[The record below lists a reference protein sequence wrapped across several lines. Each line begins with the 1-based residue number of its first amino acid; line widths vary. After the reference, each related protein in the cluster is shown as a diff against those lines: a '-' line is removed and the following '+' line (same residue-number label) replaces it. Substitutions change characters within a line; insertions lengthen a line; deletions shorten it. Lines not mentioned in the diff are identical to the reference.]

1 MKTPPPKKSSQTKNS
16 RDAADHVASVPP
28 AAEDEWVAVGKVV
41 GVFGI
46 GGEVKVEAF
55 TSFPERF
62 TETPLLYVGD
72 QHTPYKVLRA
82 HPHKHHMLLQ
92 LEGTE
97 SIEAAERLRGLTLY
111 IPADQI
117 HALPE
122 NQYYLHDIVGLRV
135 LHVDGREL
143 GTVED
148 ILLTG
153 GVDLFVVQSSH
164 TGKQILLPAVKEF
177 IKAVDISAGVLEV
190 DPIPGLFDDDFETAF

>member
-1 MKTPPPKKSSQTKNS
+1 MKTPSPQKNS
-16 RDAADHVASVPP
+16 RKNSPDPADHVPP
-28 AAEDEWVAVGKVV
+28 DAPATEDEWIAVGKVA

-46 GGEVKVEAF
+46 AGEIKVEAF

-62 TETPLLYVGD
+62 AETPLLYAGAR
-72 QHTPYKVLRA
+72 HTPYKVLRS

-92 LEGTE
+92 LEGTQ

-117 HALPE
+117 HALSE
-122 NQYYLHDIVGLRV
+122 NQYYLHDVVGLRV

-143 GTVED
+143 GTVKD

-153 GVDLFVVQSSH
+153 GIDLFVVQSSQ

-177 IKAVDISAGVLEV
+177 IKAVNIPAGVLEV
-190 DPIPGLFDDDFETAF
+190 DPIPGLFDDDFETDF

>member
-1 MKTPPPKKSSQTKNS
+1 MKTPSSKKNS
-16 RDAADHVASVPP
+16 RTNSPDTADHIIPVTKEV
-28 AAEDEWVAVGKVV
+28 EDEWVAVGKVV

-62 TETPLLYVGD
+62 AETPLLYAGAR
-72 QHTPYKVLRA
+72 HTPYKVLRA
-82 HPHKHHMLLQ
+82 HPHKRHMLLQ
-92 LEGTE
+92 LEGTQ

-122 NQYYLHDIVGLRV
+122 NQYYLHDVVGLRV
-135 LHVDGREL
+135 LHVNGREL
-143 GTVED
+143 GTVTD
-148 ILLTG
+148 VLLTG
-153 GVDLFVVQSSH
+153 GVDLFVVESSQ
-164 TGKQILLPAVKEF
+164 TGREILLPAVKEF
-177 IKAVDISAGVLEV
+177 IRSVNIPAGVVEV